1 MTATS
6 DNKKKQGTLTP
17 EKFIRGKVRLLPLGK
32 CYVNESWYDLGKGTI
47 IVSRIHPNGKITC
60 GFYLIDLFCTGIK
73 DSFYLYEI
81 SKREFEQ
88 VLDEMS
94 EKEDLLEVEYTLIH
108 NIIYGSMDFAGSYKF
123 KPHKSFALTQF
134 ILEEDSDK
142 IEFINIP
149 FGIDGLPAV
158 VVSNEEPKLEIINKL
173 EKTAGKDNYIVM
185 DESEFEDVN
194 SLMSDV
200 VLEKN
205 DENCNVKEFDG
216 YDMNEGNYEDD
227 SLLGDY
233 ESYTE
238 NELLSEIEEL
248 GEDDVEDAIGPVYE
262 LFVRLQDPD
271 KMEALYEK
279 HAQVFE
285 DILIVNDFSYPGLN
299 YIPEGQHDLFYELA
313 KLTEENPE
321 DAIIAVNH
329 ALTKFPHP
337 VYEYLMV
344 SAYGYL
350 GMHDEATRVL
360 KQAMEKYSNNL
371 MIRVG
376 YGFILLMENQFDSLK
391 MFMSGFDLKKVAPD
405 RKVFHIIE
413 IGRFL
418 CLACSYYALTNQLS
432 LATIYQKILDD
443 FTDIPESTYYQKLT
457 AFKILCSFQLENI
470 RQTYKR

>member
-17 EKFIRGKVRLLPLGK
+17 EKFIRGKARILPLGK

-47 IVSRIHPNGKITC
+47 IVSRLHPNGKITC
-60 GFYLIDLFCTGIK
+60 GFYLVDLFCTGVK

-94 EKEDLLEVEYTLIH
+94 EKEDLLEVEYSLIH
-108 NIIYGSMDFAGSYKF
+108 NIIYGSMDFAGTYKF
-123 KPHKSFALTQF
+123 KPHKSFALTQY
-134 ILEEDSDK
+134 ILEEDNEK
-142 IEFINIP
+142 VEFINIP
-149 FGIDGLPAV
+149 FGVDGLPAV
-158 VVSNEEPKLEIINKL
+158 VVSNEDPKFEIINHL
-173 EKTAGKDNYIVM
+173 EKTVGKDNYIVM

-194 SLMSDV
+194 SLISEA
-200 VLEKN
+200 VLEKTEEHN
-205 DENCNVKEFDG
+205 STKKIDG
-216 YDMNEGNYEDD
+216 YDMDDYAED

-233 ESYTE
+233 ESY
-238 NELLSEIEEL
+238 SEEDLMLEIDEL
-248 GEDDVEDAIGPVYE
+248 GENDVAEAIGPVYE
-262 LFVRLQDPD
+262 LFVRMQDPD

-279 HAQVFE
+279 HGQAFE

-299 YIPEGQHDLFYELA
+299 YIPEGQEDLFYELA

-321 DAIIAVNH
+321 DAIIAVNQ
-329 ALTKFPHP
+329 ALVKFPHP
-337 VYEYLMV
+337 VYEYLLV

-360 KQAMEKYSNNL
+360 KKAMDKYSNNL

-376 YGFILLMENQFDSLK
+376 FGFILLMENQFDSLK

-405 RKVFHIIE
+405 RKVFHMIE

-418 CLACSYYALTNQLS
+418 CLACSYYALTNQL
-432 LATIYQKILDD
+432 LIATVYQRILDD
-443 FTDIPESTYYQKLT
+443 FTEIPEATYYQKLT

-470 RQTYKR
+470 RKGYGR